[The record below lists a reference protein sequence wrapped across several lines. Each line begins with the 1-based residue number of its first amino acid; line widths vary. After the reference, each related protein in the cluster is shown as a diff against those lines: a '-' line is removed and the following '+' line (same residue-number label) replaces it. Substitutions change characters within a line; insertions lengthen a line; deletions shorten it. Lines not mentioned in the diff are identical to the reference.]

1 MLIYFLIL
9 FFSTDRNNY
18 LFLSTSFFLSLKISW
33 FYLLFL
39 WVVCIYLNCCNDCI
53 KSVWKF
59 PSLISHSFLC
69 FFLIYLQEQNF
80 TFKSK
85 LVILK
90 IIKVFII
97 SFTFLM
103 HMIYLYIYMRLN
115 VNWFISLYK
124 KQNKTILKK
133 INQRFGE
140 CQFSYIKRPVNVESH
155 MYF

>member
-9 FFSTDRNNY
+9 FFSTDRNKLLIFVHFILSQLEN
-18 LFLSTSFFLSLKISW
+18 FLILSHISMGG
-33 FYLLFL
+33 
-39 WVVCIYLNCCNDCI
+39 INLNCCNDCI

-97 SFTFLM
+97 CFTFLM
-103 HMIYLYIYMRLN
+103 HMIYTIYIHMRLN
-115 VNWFISLYK
+115 VNWFIFLYK
-124 KQNKTILKK
+124 IK
-133 INQRFGE
+133 IFWR
-140 CQFSYIKRPVNVESH
+140 K
-155 MYF
+155 